1 MWSRTKFLRASLD
14 TLGLE
19 RFVGI
24 EEGVNPQ

>member
-14 TLGLE
+14 TLELE

-24 EEGVNPQ
+24 EEGVNP